1 MKITPRIALEVAHHE
16 AVIRSTYVD
25 SVGVNTWSVGLTS
38 ATGHNVDRYINNPQ
52 TMQHCMEIFLWALER
67 YADDVREAFKGYLL
81 SEAQFTAALSF
92 HWNTGAIK
100 RASWVKRFKAGDVAG
115 ARAAFM
121 LYNKPKEIIRRRG
134 EERDLFFDGV
144 WAGDGKITEYTKL
157 SSRRSPVWS
166 SAIRRDI
173 RGVIEAVLADADAPK
188 PPAIDYEKI
197 NPTPAKKPWWLALLA
212 LFGKATK

>member
-1 MKITPRIALEVAHHE
+1 MKITARIALEVAHHE
-16 AVIRSTYVD
+16 AVVRSTYVD
-25 SVGVNTWSVGLTS
+25 SVGVNTWSVGLTN

-52 TMQHCMEIFLWALER
+52 SMQHCMEVFLWALER
-67 YADDVREAFKGYLL
+67 YADDVRDTFMGFDL

-100 RASWVKRFKAGDVAG
+100 RASWVKRFKAGDVSG
-115 ARAAFM
+115 ARVAFM

-144 WAGDGKITEYTKL
+144 WSGDGKITEYTRL
-157 SSRRSPVWS
+157 SPRRSPVWS

-173 RGVIEAVLADADAPK
+173 RGVIEAILTEADAPK
-188 PPAIDYEKI
+188 PPVIDYEKI
-197 NPTPAKKPWWLALLA
+197 TPKPAKKPWWMALLA
-212 LFGKATK
+212 LFRKAPK